1 MLLNWKTQIALS
13 LLIIWIIWFHL
24 SNNKEVNF
32 SGVGLSIKDLTN
44 KDREDLMFGLDQRID
59 WIALSFVSNPQ
70 DLIKIKGLISSTGKW
85 VPVIAKIEKHEVINQ
100 IDEVLPLFDWG
111 VELPAEDIPVLQK
124 RLIIAANRLGVP
136 IITATHVRQYGK

>member
-1 MLLNWKTQIALS
+1 M
-13 LLIIWIIWFHL
+13 

-70 DLIKIKGLISSTGKW
+70 DLIKIKGLISSTGK
-85 VPVIAKIEKHEVINQ
+85 
-100 IDEVLPLFDWG
+100 
-111 VELPAEDIPVLQK
+111 
-124 RLIIAANRLGVP
+124 
-136 IITATHVRQYGK
+136 